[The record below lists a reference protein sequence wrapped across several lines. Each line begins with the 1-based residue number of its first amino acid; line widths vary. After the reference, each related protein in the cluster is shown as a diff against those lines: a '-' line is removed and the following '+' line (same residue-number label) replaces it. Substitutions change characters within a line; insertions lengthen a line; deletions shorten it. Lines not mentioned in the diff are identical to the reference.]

1 MEVWQQELQQA
12 VTSVDQLARL
22 LPIDPAAVARVC
34 ERYPLRIPHYY
45 LRLIE
50 AESDPI
56 WRQCIPAADELE
68 NGPGLCQDPLAEA
81 EFSPVPGLVHR
92 HPDRALLLVSSSC
105 PMNCRFCF
113 RKNRLAAGELDFRF
127 SALEQAITYLEGQ
140 PEVREIILTGG
151 EPLLLSDLLLETLLK
166 QLRRLPQLQLI
177 RIHTRVPAVL
187 PSRIT
192 EKLAALLGRQQP
204 LYLNTHFNHPRELT
218 PEAEQACARLANA
231 GIPLGNQTVLLKGV
245 NDQTEIL
252 ENLFRGLLR
261 LRVRPYYL
269 HQMDLTSGTGHF
281 RTPLTRGIELMDSLQ
296 GRLSGMAIPQFVVDL
311 PRGEGKVPLF
321 SERLVR
327 TGARLQIRASTGKLI
342 DYSEASDTGEVAG

>member
-1 MEVWQQELQQA
+1 VELWQQELQQA

-22 LPIDPAAVARVC
+22 LPIDPAAVAGVC

-50 AESDPI
+50 AEGDPI
-56 WRQCIPAADELE
+56 WRQCIPARDELE
-68 NGPGLCQDPLAEA
+68 SHPGLCQDPLAEA

-127 SALEQAITYLEGQ
+127 SALEQAIAYLEGHA
-140 PEVREIILTGG
+140 EVREIILTGG

-177 RIHTRVPAVL
+177 RIHTRIPAVL

-192 EKLAALLGRQQP
+192 EKLVALLSRQQP

-218 PEAEQACARLANA
+218 PEAELACARLADA
-231 GIPLGNQTVLLKGV
+231 GIPLGNQTVLLHGV
-245 NDQTEIL
+245 NDQSETLAE
-252 ENLFRGLLR
+252 LFRGLLR

-269 HQMDLTSGTGHF
+269 HQMDLTAGTGHF
-281 RTPLTRGIELMDSLQ
+281 RTPLARGIELIDTLQ

-311 PRGEGKVPLF
+311 PQGAGKVPLF

-327 TGARLQIRASTGKLI
+327 TGARLQIRSSTGELV
-342 DYSEASDTGEVAG
+342 DYPEASQTGEVAG